1 MFAVIK
7 HKGEKM
13 IGTKINK
20 PITNYDNYQKIV
32 NWCNANNATIED
44 KGAYYEVVAIVPK
57 TPTLKQQVTMLENQN
72 KMFRWQREAIL
83 AEGSTYSD
91 YTKQKAQQIED
102 LAEQLRHLEEGGN
115 NE

>member
-1 MFAVIK
+1 
-7 HKGEKM
+7 M

-20 PITNYDNYQKIV
+20 PIKDYDYYAKV
-32 NWCNANNATIED
+32 VAWCNDNNATIED
-44 KGAYYEVVAIVPK
+44 KGQYYEVVPIVPK

-83 AEGSTYSD
+83 AEGSTYSE
-91 YTKQKAQQIED
+91 YTKNKAQQIED
-102 LAEQLRHLEEGGN
+102 LAEQLRQLEGGN

>member
-1 MFAVIK
+1 
-7 HKGEKM
+7 M

-20 PITNYDNYQKIV
+20 PIKDYNYYAQIAQ
-32 NWCNANNATIED
+32 WCNINSATIED
-44 KGAYYEVVAIVPK
+44 KGAYYEVIAIIPHE
-57 TPTLKQQVTMLENQN
+57 PTLKEQVEMLESQYG
-72 KMFRWQREAIL
+72 MTRWQREGIL

-102 LAEQLRHLEEGGN
+102 LAEQLRIQEGGN

>member
-1 MFAVIK
+1 
-7 HKGEKM
+7 M

-32 NWCNANNATIED
+32 DWCYANNATIED
-44 KGAYYEVVAIVPK
+44 KGAYYEVIAIIPHE
-57 TPTLKQQVTMLENQN
+57 PTLQEQVEMLESQYGMN
-72 KMFRWQREAIL
+72 RWQREGIL

-102 LAEQLRHLEEGGN
+102 LAEQLRIQEGGN